1 MNAEFEP
8 FALVSASAPAARAF
22 HSKYYLSLN
31 SQFMGDGLY
40 DVEPPLFDLVGIF
53 FEFLDPARKESDPI
67 TKLLA

>member
-1 MNAEFEP
+1 
-8 FALVSASAPAARAF
+8 
-22 HSKYYLSLN
+22 
-31 SQFMGDGLY
+31 MGDGLY